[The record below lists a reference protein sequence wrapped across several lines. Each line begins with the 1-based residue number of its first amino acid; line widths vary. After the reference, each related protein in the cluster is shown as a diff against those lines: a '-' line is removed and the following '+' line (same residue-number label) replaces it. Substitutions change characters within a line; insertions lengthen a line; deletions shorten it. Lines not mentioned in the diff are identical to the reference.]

1 MLSPTYRLS
10 LEAKYYFEKE
20 DFKKAYELAKKAY
33 ILDPYNK
40 MAFSILTQSKI
51 AQSYQNFNNDFN
63 NYFDKIKK
71 ISEKENI
78 SDKDKKRI
86 KMMLE
91 ILIDE
96 YKNLKPSILLP
107 KSLKEKSEKNY
118 QKVKE
123 LYERVFKKRN

>member
-1 MLSPTYRLS
+1 LLSPTYRLS